1 MVYAS
6 NSMSSKSL
14 SSSDDELH
22 VSVSLSVG
30 GGTLGITVI
39 RTHRTVSRHLKY
51 VWHMVLVTEQ
61 YPATLNYVW
70 HIVLVGIYT

>member
-39 RTHRTVSRHLKY
+39 HTHRTVSRHLKLCLA
-51 VWHMVLVTEQ
+51 HG
-61 YPATLNYVW
+61 
-70 HIVLVGIYT
+70 VGRNIHLITKCGQGLDSFI